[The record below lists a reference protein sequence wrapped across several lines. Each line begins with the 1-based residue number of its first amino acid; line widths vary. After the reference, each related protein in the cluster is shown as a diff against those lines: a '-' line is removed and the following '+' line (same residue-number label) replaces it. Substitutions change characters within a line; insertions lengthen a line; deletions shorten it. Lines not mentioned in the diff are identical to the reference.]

1 MLCLVLTNLSKDVFI
16 LFHSFSYDNNY
27 KDRKQ
32 LKIELK
38 KPIKTLGNILF
49 IVALCRIYLQ
59 NESLEFVYMNNLCF
73 TSIYKT
79 LNRSSFYGYLIL
91 VTVILMY
98 LL

>member
-27 KDRKQ
+27 KDREQ

-49 IVALCRIYLQ
+49 I
-59 NESLEFVYMNNLCF
+59 
-73 TSIYKT
+73 T
-79 LNRSSFYGYLIL
+79 
-91 VTVILMY
+91 
-98 LL
+98 